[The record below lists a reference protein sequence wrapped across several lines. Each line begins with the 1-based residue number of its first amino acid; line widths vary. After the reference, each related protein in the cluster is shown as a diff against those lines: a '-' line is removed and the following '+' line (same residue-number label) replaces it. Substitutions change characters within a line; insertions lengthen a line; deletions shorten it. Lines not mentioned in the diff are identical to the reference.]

1 MEASR
6 TSEEGNRFR
15 RRNTGCRFSS
25 ASSQPG
31 FRSWFNDLYWARR
44 EPGAANAQ
52 NRNASRSFFLLS
64 TPSTT
69 VEDSAHRTAVGN
81 LAQRHRPIAFA
92 AEGLR
97 LALCFAFNCGIQVQK
112 TGLHGNRSSA
122 IRLEFDAQTFAPRER
137 INLARYGHIG
147 HTLSSVVLKE
157 CNLVGSG
164 PPGDFCVQQ
173 IP

>member
-1 MEASR
+1 V
-6 TSEEGNRFR
+6 
-15 RRNTGCRFSS
+15 SS
-25 ASSQPG
+25 AVEPG

-52 NRNASRSFFLLS
+52 NRNVSKSFFLLGTPCATVADS
-64 TPSTT
+64 THHT
-69 VEDSAHRTAVGN
+69 DAGN

-112 TGLHGNRSSA
+112 TGSHGNRNFASRSSA
-122 IRLEFDAQTFAPRER
+122 IRLELDAQTFAPRKR
-137 INLARYGHIG
+137 INLARYCDVG
-147 HTLSSVVLKE
+147 HTLSGVVLKK

-164 PPGDFCVQQ
+164 PTGDFCIQQ